1 MNYIIV
7 TTTTSTKDEAKQ
19 LASILL
25 EKELAACIQ
34 INPIESIY
42 RWKGEIECEEEFR
55 LTIKS
60 KVAHYDEIEK
70 MIKENHSYEVPQIVM
85 TLIDKGSDEYLNWI
99 DENTK

>member
-25 EKELAACIQ
+25 EKQLAACIQ

-55 LTIKS
+55 LTVKS
-60 KVAHYDEIEK
+60 KVAHYKEIEK
-70 MIKENHSYEVPQIVM
+70 SIKENHSYELPQIVM
-85 TLIDKGSDEYLNWI
+85 KLIDKGSDEYLKWI
-99 DENTK
+99 DENIK